1 MDGSIDRKRRSLTEE
16 ERDAADPWLTLAE
29 IGEELRVNPATVR
42 QWVTK
47 GQLKASRAGVRKWI
61 VRRSELD
68 RMLAATNVAGEATST
83 PSEPKSSAVEDRGG
97 APVPARDAQSAIA
110 LLQIANNSFADAIE
124 ASAFV
129 PPAPGYVDRLRRI
142 ADSCEHMASTM
153 LNAAKLAGVRWS
165 PRTDFGHGVFP
176 YEVRAGGNRP
186 GDTELWTGVDA
197 ALDRLVLA
205 VTGTEVSAVAHSFR
219 ELADALLA
227 VADELEQDN
236 SWQAGSRAG

>member
-1 MDGSIDRKRRSLTEE
+1 MTEE

-29 IGEELRVNPATVR
+29 IAEELRVNPATVR

-61 VRRSELD
+61 VRRSELE
-68 RMLAATNVAGEATST
+68 RMLAATNVEADAMPTLPET
-83 PSEPKSSAVEDRGG
+83 GPPVVKDRPGTA
-97 APVPARDAQSAIA
+97 APASDAQSAIA
-110 LLQIANNSFADAIE
+110 LLQIANNSFADAVE

-129 PPAPGYVDRLRRI
+129 PPAPGYVGRLRRI

-165 PRTDFGHGVFP
+165 PRTDFGHEAFP

-186 GDTELWTGVDA
+186 GDSEVWRDVDA

-219 ELADALLA
+219 ELGEALLV
-227 VADELEQDN
+227 VADELERDE
-236 SWQAGSRAG
+236 SWQAGSRAGCGFEVMR

>member
-1 MDGSIDRKRRSLTEE
+1 MNEK
-16 ERDAADPWLTLAE
+16 ERDPGGPWLTLAE
-29 IGEELRVNPATVR
+29 IADELRVNPATVR

-68 RMLAATNVAGEATST
+68 QMLAATNADRAATPAPPET
-83 PSEPKSSAVEDRGG
+83 EDRTAEALG
-97 APVPARDAQSAIA
+97 AEVRAPASDAQSAIA

-129 PPAPGYVDRLRRI
+129 PPAPGYVGRLRRI

-153 LNAAKLAGVRWS
+153 LNAARLAGVRWS
-165 PRTDFGHGVFP
+165 PRTDFGHEAFP

-186 GDTELWTGVDA
+186 GGAEVWRHVDA

-205 VTGTEVSAVAHSFR
+205 VTGTDVSAVAHSFR
-219 ELADALLA
+219 ELGEALLD
-227 VADELEQDN
+227 VAEQLDRDD
-236 SWQAGSRAG
+236 SWQVGERAG

>member
-1 MDGSIDRKRRSLTEE
+1 LTEE

-29 IGEELRVNPATVR
+29 IAQELRVNPATVR

-61 VRRSELD
+61 VRRSELE
-68 RMLAATNVAGEATST
+68 RMLAATNVAREVEPGSPETDHRAGE
-83 PSEPKSSAVEDRGG
+83 EQRVG
-97 APVPARDAQSAIA
+97 ARSPESDAQSAIA

-129 PPAPGYVDRLRRI
+129 PPAPGYVGRLRRI

-165 PRTDFGHGVFP
+165 PRTDFGHEAFP

-186 GDTELWTGVDA
+186 GDAEVWRAVDA
-197 ALDRLVLA
+197 ALDRLMLA

-219 ELADALLA
+219 ELGEALLA
-227 VADELEQDN
+227 VADELAQHD